1 MSRSPNCRSGDA
13 VNAIAEQNEKV
24 QAPTGPALLDIR
36 NIEALYNGVIL
47 AVKGVSFHVQEG
59 GCTAL
64 LGGNGAGKSTTLK
77 AISGILLADNG
88 SVSSGEMIFAG
99 ESLNGVSA
107 DKVVRRGISHVM
119 EGRRPL
125 SHLTVEQ
132 NLVAGG
138 AVLNSGA
145 ELRQRMDYIFTTIPR
160 LADLRKRTAGYL
172 SGGEQQMM
180 VIGRGLM
187 SKPKLMLLDEP
198 SLGLAPKMT
207 EEIFALL
214 QTLRSQGLSL
224 LIVEQNTSA
233 ALGIA
238 DTAYVME
245 TGRIV
250 MEGTAVEIAANEDVR
265 EFYLGLDK
273 QGQRKSFRDVKHYRR
288 RKRWLG

>member
-1 MSRSPNCRSGDA
+1 MTTLTEPTA
-13 VNAIAEQNEKV
+13 KA
-24 QAPTGPALLDIR
+24 QAPTGPALLDVR

-47 AVKGVSFHVQEG
+47 AVKGVSFAVRHG
-59 GCTAL
+59 GCTVL

-88 SVSSGEMIFAG
+88 EVSSGEIMLDDARIDGTAADRIVR
-99 ESLNGVSA
+99 LGVA
-107 DKVVRRGISHVM
+107 HVM

-132 NLVAGG
+132 NLIAGG
-138 AVLNSGA
+138 SVLKRGA
-145 ELRQRMDYIFTTIPR
+145 ELRQRMDYIYTTIPR
-160 LADLRKRTAGYL
+160 LAELRGRTAGYL

-187 SKPKLMLLDEP
+187 SRPRLMLLDEP

-207 EEIFALL
+207 EEIFSLL
-214 QTLRSQGLSL
+214 QQLLKDGLSL
-224 LIVEQNTSA
+224 LVVEQNTRV
-233 ALGIA
+233 ALQIA

-250 MEGTAVEIAANEDVR
+250 MEGTAAEISANEDVR

-273 QGQRKSFRDVKHYRR
+273 EGKRKSFREVKHYRR